1 MTIPNDQDQRPSTAS
16 VDGDDPWPFPDDLD
30 DYERHLEASVAA
42 GEWRSVPNF
51 AAEKARYEAIARAT
65 IAAWSAEP
73 TATTSEQSRPAGAG
87 RAPGNRAGPPPL
99 AGNPISG
106 DNLPRNNAPYP
117 SPSSSS
123 TTTFPAIAPPA
134 PIPPGGTP
142 TMQYDV
148 IIIGAGSAGCTMAA
162 RLTEDPSRSVLLLEA
177 GPDYP
182 DFDLYPDDLKYGY
195 DQTASAINAPHNWT
209 FWANNPGQDNP
220 MPVPRGRVVGGS
232 SAINGQVLLRGVPED
247 YDAWAAMGNDEW
259 QFTDCLPYFRKLET
273 DTDIT
278 DDFHGNEG
286 PIPVRRHRRADWLPA
301 QVAFWNAC
309 RAAGYP
315 DDPDMNHP
323 DSGGVGP
330 IPMNNPN
337 GVRMSTSIT
346 YLREARHRLNLTV
359 RPNVTCRRIL
369 FEDKKAVGVEVESGD
384 EVFTVLGSD
393 IIVSSGA
400 IASPQLL
407 LLSGV
412 GPPDHLRA
420 MGIPVIHE
428 LPGVGQNLRDH
439 PNIRVP
445 VKVKDDFPLDPAA
458 PRTQV
463 ALRYTATGS
472 HLRNDIQIMQS
483 SFSSPIAGDPL
494 EAEGIRFTCILELAV
509 GSGHLQL
516 ASSDPHEQPLLNYN
530 YFQDE
535 FDLSRMREAVRICVD
550 LLATDHYQ
558 DVADE
563 LLDPLPA
570 DLASDAALNDWLKRT
585 VSTSQHISG
594 TCKMGRADDPMAV
607 VDQHCRVHGLQN
619 LHIADASVM
628 PDCIRAN
635 TNCTTIMIAERKSE
649 WFRAGE

>member
-1 MTIPNDQDQRPSTAS
+1 MTIPNDQNQRPSAAS
-16 VDGDDPWPFPDDLD
+16 ADGDDRWPFPDDLD

-65 IAAWSAEP
+65 IAAWNAEP
-73 TATTSEQSRPAGAG
+73 PATASEQSRPAPAC
-87 RAPGNRAGPPPL
+87 RPLGNRAGPPPL

-106 DNLPRNNAPYP
+106 DNLPRNNAAH
-117 SPSSSS
+117 PSSSS
-123 TTTFPAIAPPA
+123 STATLPADIPPT

-369 FEDKKAVGVEVESGD
+369 FEGKKAVGVEVESGG